1 MVAPQLSHLK
11 FHSNGEDPQVAL
23 VRIEK
28 VARKG
33 SAMGGGHLWMMTPG
47 AAPLSMA
54 SQGTRLKGQELKSW
68 S

>member
-33 SAMGGGHLWMMTPG
+33 SAMGGGHL
-47 AAPLSMA
+47 
-54 SQGTRLKGQELKSW
+54 
-68 S
+68 